1 MNDEKLIWESYQKI
15 LEMAQKYTS
24 RNTSINSGKL
34 PATFSSRLFDTP
46 AGSINIDLGGGRFD
60 NATEAL
66 KERGITNLII
76 DPYNRTSEFNHTNE
90 QIAKKNKVTS
100 VTVNNVLNVIME
112 PEERESV
119 IAKAKSY
126 LRHGGKAFFLIHYK
140 TGKKAGE
147 TKKDSW
153 QNHMHPKEY
162 VPEIQ
167 KYFSEV
173 QVKGNLIIA
182 Q

>member
-1 MNDEKLIWESYQKI
+1 MISFTEYYSESI
-15 LEMAQKYTS
+15 QKYTS
-24 RNTSINSGKL
+24 RNTSINSNKL
-34 PATFSSRLFDTP
+34 PATFNSRLFDTP

-60 NATEAL
+60 NATETL
-66 KERGITNLII
+66 KQRGISNLII

-126 LRHGGKAFFLIHYK
+126 LKHEGKAFFLIHYK
-140 TGKKAGE
+140 SGKKAGE

-162 VPEIQ
+162 LPEIQ
-167 KYFSEV
+167 KYFNEV